1 MSQTNEPEQ
10 EAALPLA
17 PIARARPRLLHAL
30 SGAAVIA
37 VLGLLFLVY
46 GHRKQDC
53 RSAARNESD
62 AITVLV
68 CEREYRRTGDPA
80 AGALLAEAHRHSK
93 NLVAAAAIA
102 NGLLVTSARG
112 EAFRVLGKI
121 ASTEHRLDAAMT
133 LLETARDL
141 HRAGAR
147 RGDLALDDQAIA
159 GIQQARHQFA
169 QALRTLDECIAE
181 AHAADE
187 PVTEGRCHVSAA
199 YVLRA
204 AGSFDVAEHQLELAQ
219 PQLTLDKDA
228 VLVDAEQG
236 NIQQERLRS
245 PVHDGDHKQA
255 VALFKQA
262 LARAQRAQLP
272 VLVLSAEL
280 NLAASLAELHLFE
293 EAEHHL
299 AEATLLDTDNAHA
312 DDRAMTAARIAY
324 RRGNLALA
332 DSLYD
337 RSYNTITDDD
347 DRIEVCAVQAHI
359 ALLSDDL
366 ARAESWARR
375 GIALAEKVRA
385 AESSVELRSW
395 ILATR
400 REPYELLFAALAR
413 AGHDDQALEVFDQ
426 WQGRALHDALSRP
439 AGAAALDLRG
449 AATRIENLG
458 LWLPMIAE
466 APLMQS
472 AAGHLDVKALRSID
486 LLALVIADRHLWRVT
501 TEDGQVRL
509 DDLGVFAALTD
520 RIERFTAA
528 PTERALADDVGQL
541 LTREATFRATREP
554 LRVVLDG
561 PLSGLPVAALRRNG
575 RPLIAARPIVRTT
588 RVSESACTARPSQ
601 PGKPPVILADAD
613 ENKSLPDARAEAR
626 ELATLLGTTSAVG
639 AEATSTALFAAG
651 RSSLLHVAVHA
662 DIDTSGGYL
671 ALHDQKVHAL
681 DISARKLG
689 PALVVLASC
698 NSAASDD
705 PDLSG
710 SLATAFLAAG
720 STQVLATLRPV
731 SDLGARELVSKFYL
745 QGGATDPV
753 HVLAKIQASLADTD
767 NLDWPNFAVF
777 GHDLCN
783 DSSTL

>member
-1 MSQTNEPEQ
+1 MSQTNQPEQ
-10 EAALPLA
+10 EAALSLA
-17 PIARARPRLLHAL
+17 PIARARPRLLRAL
-30 SGAAVIA
+30 FGVAAIA

-53 RSAARNESD
+53 QFAARNEPD

-80 AGALLAEAHRHSK
+80 AGARLAEAHRHSK
-93 NLVAAAAIA
+93 NFAAASAIA

-121 ASTEHRLDAAMT
+121 AVAEHRLDDAVAA
-133 LLETARDL
+133 LETAQTL
-141 HRAGAR
+141 HRAAAR
-147 RGDLALDDQAIA
+147 RSELALDDQAIA
-159 GIQQARHQFA
+159 GIQTTRHQFA
-169 QALRTLDECIAE
+169 QALRTLDECIGE
-181 AHAADE
+181 AHAAGE
-187 PVTEGRCHVSAA
+187 ATTEGYCHVSAA
-199 YVLRA
+199 GVLVQ
-204 AGSFDVAEHQLELAQ
+204 AGAFDEAQLELDRAE
-219 PQLTLDKDA
+219 PKLTKGRDRA
-228 VLVDAEQG
+228 VFDVQQG
-236 NIQQERLRS
+236 NLYQERLRS
-245 PVHDGDHKQA
+245 PVYDGYHEQA
-255 VALFKQA
+255 VTQFKHA
-262 LARAQRAQLP
+262 LARAKLAQLP
-272 VLVLSAEL
+272 ALVLSAEL
-280 NLAASLAELHLFE
+280 NLAVSLGELRRFE
-293 EAEHHL
+293 EAEQHL
-299 AEATLLDTDNAHA
+299 AEAALLETDSAQA
-312 DDRAMTAARIAY
+312 TERAEIAARIAY
-324 RRGNLALA
+324 RRGDLALA
-332 DSLYD
+332 ASLND
-337 RSYNTITDDD
+337 RLYNTLVEDDE
-347 DRIEVCAVQAHI
+347 RIEVCAVQAHI
-359 ALLSDDL
+359 ALLSSDL
-366 ARAESWARR
+366 VRAESWARR

-413 AGHDDQALEVFDQ
+413 AGRDDKALEVFDQ
-426 WQGRALHDALSRP
+426 WQGRSLQDALSRP

-449 AATRIENLG
+449 VASRIESLS
-458 LWLPMIAE
+458 LWLPMVAE
-466 APLMQS
+466 APLLQS
-472 AAGHLDVKALRSID
+472 TAGHLDVKALRSID

-501 TEDGQVRL
+501 TADGQLHL
-509 DDLGVFAALTD
+509 DDLGVFAALKD

-541 LTREATFRATREP
+541 LTYEATFRATREP

-588 RVSESACTARPSQ
+588 RVSESACAARPSQ
-601 PGKPPVILADAD
+601 PRTPVILADAAG
-613 ENKSLPDARAEAR
+613 NLPDARAEAR

-662 DIDTSGGYL
+662 DIDASGSYL

-681 DISARKLG
+681 DISARRLG
-689 PALVVLASC
+689 PALVVLAAC
-698 NSAASDD
+698 GSAMSDD

-710 SLATAFLAAG
+710 SLATAFLAGG

-731 SDLGARELVSKFYL
+731 SDLGARSLVSKFYL

-767 NLDWPNFAVF
+767 NSDWPNFAVF